1 MLQSSPEDLQRV
13 IHEQNPW
20 WRHGKVPGPLAP
32 PVERPLAQLLW
43 RRLLEDDPRRYQL
56 ILGPRRVGKTTVL
69 YQTVAHLLDKGV
81 DSSRIWWF
89 RLDHPILLREELG
102 DLLLFAVESSGA
114 TPDRPVYLMLD
125 ELVYADSWDTWLKSF
140 YDDQWPVKI
149 AATSSAA
156 AALHKGRVESGVGR
170 WEEQHLTPYSL
181 TEYLD
186 LAAVQRQIVDAGDYI
201 GWESLAR
208 ETLASCIRAMP
219 AGLSKFS
226 VFSDDRRRLMLTGG
240 FPELLDFA
248 TEGSDEGHA
257 YSEGDLSLISQQVLR
272 PVAVERAV
280 YKDIP
285 QSFGVGNPMMLERLL
300 YVLADQV
307 TGLLSP
313 TNICSDLGIA
323 TPTFDRYL
331 SYLEQAFMV
340 FTLPNYSASE
350 AKVQRRGR
358 KLYFIDGAVRNAALQ
373 RGLAPIDDSAEMG
386 VLLENLV
393 AASLRTLS
401 AHNGVRLYH
410 WRHGDREVDLIY
422 DDPQNPLAFE
432 IASSPRHGRGGLEYF
447 AGGNKRFR
455 GNCYLVAPDAQVN
468 HPRPDSTHAGTLPL
482 DDLLIAIGAQAH
494 QAMTRR
500 LGVRYLTRHPR
511 S

>member
-181 TEYLD
+181 TEYLE
-186 LAAVQRQIVDAGDYI
+186 LAAVQQEILAEGDHI
-201 GWESLAR
+201 PWEDMAR
-208 ETLASCIRAMP
+208 ETLASSVRAMP
-219 AGLSKFS
+219 SGPQRFTGW
-226 VFSDDRRRLMLTGG
+226 SDYRHRLMLTGG

-248 TEGSDEGHA
+248 TQGSDEGHA
-257 YSEGDLSLISQQVLR
+257 YSEGDLLLISQQVLR
-272 PVAVERAV
+272 SDAVERAV

-373 RGLAPIDDSAEMG
+373 RGLAPLDDSAEMG
-386 VLLENLV
+386 LLLENLV
-393 AASLRTLS
+393 AASLRTL
-401 AHNGVRLYH
+401 AVHNGVRLYH
-410 WRHGDREVDLIY
+410 WRDGDREVDLIY
-422 DDPQNPLAFE
+422 DDPENPLAFE
-432 IASSPRHGRGGLEYF
+432 IASSPRHGRGGLNSF
-447 AGGNKRFR
+447 AVRNKRFR
-455 GNCYLVAPDAQVN
+455 GNCYLVAPNARVN
-468 HPRPDSTHAGTLPL
+468 HPHPDSTDAGTLPL
-482 DDLLIAIGAQAH
+482 DDLLVAIGVQAH
-494 QAMTRR
+494 QAMKRR
-500 LGVRYLTRHPR
+500 LGVRD
-511 S
+511 

>member
-20 WRHGKVPGPLAP
+20 WRHGRVPEPLAP

-89 RLDHPILLREELG
+89 RLDHPILLREDLG

-125 ELVYADSWDTWLKSF
+125 ELVYAESWDTWLKSF

-186 LAAVQRQIVDAGDYI
+186 LAAVQRKIVDAGDNI
-201 GWESLAR
+201 GWDSLAR
-208 ETLASCIRAMP
+208 ETLASCIRAFP
-219 AGLSKFS
+219 AGLSRSK

-257 YSEGDLSLISQQVLR
+257 YSEGYLSLFSQRVLR
-272 PVAVERAV
+272 PDAVERAV

-313 TNICSDLGIA
+313 TNICTNLGIA
-323 TPTFDRYL
+323 VPTFDRYL
-331 SYLEQAFMV
+331 SYLEKAFMV

-410 WRHGDREVDLIY
+410 WRDGDLEVDFIY

-432 IASSPRHGRGGLEYF
+432 IASSSRHGRRGLKSLAER
-447 AGGNKRFR
+447 NKRFR
-455 GNCYLVAPDAQVN
+455 GNCYLVAPDAEVK
-468 HPRPDSTHAGTLPL
+468 HPKSDSTHAGTLPL
-482 DDLLIAIGAQAH
+482 DDLLVAIGAQAH

-500 LGVRYLTRHPR
+500 LGVRD
-511 S
+511 

>member
-20 WRHGKVPGPLAP
+20 WRHGKVPEPLAP

-43 RRLLEDDPRRYQL
+43 RRLLKDDPRRYQL

-102 DLLLFAVESSGA
+102 DLLHFAVESSGA
-114 TPDRPVYLMLD
+114 TPDRPAYLMLD
-125 ELVYADSWDTWLKSF
+125 ELVYAESWDTWLKSF
-140 YDDQWPVKI
+140 YDDQRPVKI

-170 WEEQHLTPYSL
+170 WEEQHLTPYSFP
-181 TEYLD
+181 EYLD
-186 LAAVQRQIVDAGDYI
+186 LATVAAPGQYNWEGLAG
-201 GWESLAR
+201 
-208 ETLASCIRAMP
+208 ETLSETVQKWP
-219 AGLSKFS
+219 AGPSKFS
-226 VFSDDRRRLMLTGG
+226 VLSLARRRLLLTGG
-240 FPELLDFA
+240 FPELLHYAKKAMPEAED
-248 TEGSDEGHA
+248 GYQ

-272 PVAVERAV
+272 PDAVERAV

-313 TNICSDLGIA
+313 TSICSNLGI
-323 TPTFDRYL
+323 TVPTFDRYL

-410 WRHGDREVDLIY
+410 WRDGDREVDLIY
-422 DDPQNPLAFE
+422 DDPQSPLAFE
-432 IASSPRHGRGGLEYF
+432 IASSSRHGRGGLNHF
-447 AGGNKRFR
+447 ATRNKRFR
-455 GNCYLVAPDAQVN
+455 GNCYLVAPDAEVR
-468 HPRPDSTHAGTLPL
+468 HPSINSPGPGTLPL
-482 DDLLIAIGAQAH
+482 DDFLVAIGAQAH

-500 LGVRYLTRHPR
+500 LGVRD
-511 S
+511 

>member
-1 MLQSSPEDLQRV
+1 M
-13 IHEQNPW
+13 
-20 WRHGKVPGPLAP
+20 
-32 PVERPLAQLLW
+32 
-43 RRLLEDDPRRYQL
+43 
-56 ILGPRRVGKTTVL
+56 L
-69 YQTVAHLLDKGV
+69 YQTVARLLDNGV

-89 RLDHPILLREELG
+89 RLDHPILLREDLG

-114 TPDRPVYLMLD
+114 NTDRPVYLMLD
-125 ELVYADSWDTWLKSF
+125 ELVYAESWDAWLKSF

-186 LAAVQRQIVDAGDYI
+186 LAVEQRETVDTGGYI
-201 GWESLAR
+201 RWESLAR
-208 ETLASCIRAMP
+208 DDLASCIREMP
-219 AGLSKFS
+219 PGLSRFS

-240 FPELLDFA
+240 FPELLGFA
-248 TEGSDEGHA
+248 TEGSDEDHA
-257 YSEGDLSLISQQVLR
+257 YPEGDLLLISQRVLR
-272 PVAVERAV
+272 EDAVERVV

-313 TNICSDLGIA
+313 KNICNDLGIA
-323 TPTFDRYL
+323 VPTFDRYV

-358 KLYFIDGAVRNAALQ
+358 KLYFVAGAVRNAALQ
-373 RGLAPIDDSAEMG
+373 RGLAPLYESAEMG

-401 AHNGVRLYH
+401 VHTGVRLYH
-410 WRHGDREVDLIY
+410 WRDGDREVDLIY

-432 IASSPRHGRGGLEYF
+432 IASSPRHGRGGLNYF
-447 AGGNKRFR
+447 ATRNKRFR
-455 GNCYLVAPDAQVN
+455 GNCYLVAPDSEVRHPSVN
-468 HPRPDSTHAGTLPL
+468 GPTPGTLPL
-482 DDLLIAIGAQAH
+482 DDFLVAIGAQAH
-494 QAMTRR
+494 LAMTRR
-500 LGVRYLTRHPR
+500 LGVRQADMWWDTGDIRGASGHDETVGGTGPTGTGR

>member
-1 MLQSSPEDLQRV
+1 MLQSSPEDLLRV

-20 WRHGKVPGPLAP
+20 RSQGKVPDPLAP

-89 RLDHPILLREELG
+89 RLDHPILLREDLG
-102 DLLLFAVESSGA
+102 DLLRLAVESSGA

-219 AGLSKFS
+219 AGLSRFS

-240 FPELLDFA
+240 FPELLGFA

-272 PVAVERAV
+272 PDAVERAV

-313 TNICSDLGIA
+313 TNICTNLGM
-323 TPTFDRYL
+323 TVPTFDRYL

-373 RGLAPIDDSAEMG
+373 RGLALMDDSAEMG

-393 AASLRTLS
+393 AASLRTL
-401 AHNGVRLYH
+401 AVHNGVRLYH
-410 WRHGDREVDLIY
+410 WRDGDREVDFIY

-432 IASSPRHGRGGLEYF
+432 IASSPRHHRGGLNSF
-447 AGGNKRFR
+447 AARNKRFR
-455 GNCYLVAPDAQVN
+455 GNCYLVAPNAQVK
-468 HPRPDSTHAGTLPL
+468 HPRPSGPGVGTLPL
-482 DDLLIAIGAQAH
+482 DALLVAIGAQAH

-500 LGVRYLTRHPR
+500 LGVRD
-511 S
+511 

>member
-1 MLQSSPEDLQRV
+1 MPKSSLEDLRRV

-20 WRHGKVPGPLAP
+20 RSQGKVPELLAP

-43 RRLLEDDPRRYQL
+43 RRLLEDEPPRYQL

-69 YQTVAHLLDKGV
+69 YQTVAHLLDNGV
-81 DSSRIWWF
+81 DSARIWWF
-89 RLDHPILLREELG
+89 RLDHPILLRENLG
-102 DLLLFAVESSGA
+102 DLVRLAVDSSGA
-114 TPDRPVYLMLD
+114 TPDRPVFLMLD

-186 LAAVQRQIVDAGDYI
+186 LVAVAAPGEIA
-201 GWESLAR
+201 WESMAT
-208 ETLASCIRAMP
+208 ETLAETLRNWPVGAAI
-219 AGLSKFS
+219 FS
-226 VFSDDRRRLMLTGG
+226 SVSATRRRLLLTGG
-240 FPELLDFA
+240 FPELLHYAKAKLDLF
-248 TEGSDEGHA
+248 DEYLH
-257 YSEGDLSLISQQVLR
+257 SEGDLLLISQQVLR
-272 PVAVERAV
+272 PDAVERAV

-285 QSFGVGNPMMLERLL
+285 QSFGVDNPMMLERLL

-307 TGLLSP
+307 AGILSP
-313 TNICSDLGIA
+313 TNIGKDLGITA
-323 TPTFDRYL
+323 PTFARYL
-331 SYLEQAFMV
+331 SYLVQAFMV

-373 RGLAPIDDSAEMG
+373 RGLTLLDNPVEMG

-410 WRHGDREVDLIY
+410 WRDGDLEVDLIY

-432 IASSPRHGRGGLEYF
+432 IASSPGHSRGGLKVL
-447 AGGNKRFR
+447 ADRNKRFR
-455 GNCYLVAPDAQVN
+455 GNCYLVAPDAQIN
-468 HPRPDSTHAGTLPL
+468 HPSPGGSGVGTLPL
-482 DDLLIAIGAQAH
+482 DDLLVAIGAQAH

-500 LGVRYLTRHPR
+500 LGVRD
-511 S
+511 